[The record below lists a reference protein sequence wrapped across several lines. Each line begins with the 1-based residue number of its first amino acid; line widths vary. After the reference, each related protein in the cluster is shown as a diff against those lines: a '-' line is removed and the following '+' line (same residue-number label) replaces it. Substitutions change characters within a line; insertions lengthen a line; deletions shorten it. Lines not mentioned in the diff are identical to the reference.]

1 MNGKEFFSR
10 EYIDGDT
17 IVEEKRLVIL
27 LTELVLSCKDE
38 KEETIQILMI
48 NALRVLLKSEIYHV
62 NGEPLIITLSLLIN
76 LYSGTH
82 ILLC

>member
-17 IVEEKRLVIL
+17 IIEDKRLVIL

-62 NGEPLIITLSLLIN
+62 NGEPLISTLSLLIN